1 MRFAPLGVELNAVS
15 ISFCSHGLTLTDSQ
29 GPGSDQYQSLSNTT
43 KSPICDVLLGT
54 VPKSIETVQALLIN
68 AGYSEKGWLL
78 TSMAVRIALDLDLPG
93 SYAKLSGL
101 SLGSEGGG
109 ERDKVEEERLMRES
123 RVWFGTFILDN
134 M

>member
-1 MRFAPLGVELNAVS
+1 MRFALLGVELNAVS
-15 ISFCSHGLTLTDSQ
+15 ISPCNHGLTLTSSQ

-43 KSPICDVLLGT
+43 KSPICAVLLGT

-78 TSMAVRIALDLDLPG
+78 TSVAVRMALDLDLPG
-93 SYAKLSGL
+93 SYAKLIEL
-101 SLGSEGGG
+101 SLGSDGGG
-109 ERDKVEEERLMRES
+109 ETDKVEEVKLMRES
-123 RVWFGTFILDN
+123 RIWFGTFILEN